1 VTLDNFHDTE
11 MEVIARVKNDLTE
24 GMPVDLQ
31 WEMELVP
38 GHRAGL
44 PNNLQV
50 KHRFGHEEWQDFEF
64 NTLIRKAEV

>member
-1 VTLDNFHDTE
+1 MTLDNFHDTE

-38 GHRAGL
+38 GHRAGV
-44 PNNLQV
+44 PNNLQL
-50 KHRFGHEEWQDFEF
+50 KYRFGHEEWQDFEF
-64 NTLIRKAEV
+64 NNPNKEG